1 METMLGVVIALLTL
15 CCGCFRAGYVLGKD
29 IGSKADKKVQKNRRL
44 LQSWLLF
51 LSK

>member
-29 IGSKADKKVQKNRRL
+29 IGSKQTKKCKKIDASCKVGCY
-44 LQSWLLF
+44 F
-51 LSK
+51 